1 MSPMSRLSD
10 LSLTRTEVRHPLWQ
24 RFEAC
29 LRGELERMRGDNDHP
44 ADIAATTLRRGE
56 IACVKRILALSDE
69 VGPESSE
76 SEAMRPESQI
86 AGVIAGIPLEL

>member
-1 MSPMSRLSD
+1 MTRLSD
-10 LSLTRTEVRHPLWQ
+10 LHLTRAEKRHPLWL

-29 LRGELERMRGDNDHP
+29 LQGELARLRSENDHA

-76 SEAMRPESQI
+76 SEALSPESQP
-86 AGVIAGIPLEL
+86 AGFIAGIPLEL

>member
-1 MSPMSRLSD
+1 MSKFKRLSD
-10 LSLTRTEVRHPLWQ
+10 MKLTRNEQRHPLWQ

-29 LRGELERMRGDNDHP
+29 LEGELARLRSENDHA
-44 ADIAATTLRRGE
+44 ADIANTTLRRGE

-76 SEAMRPESQI
+76 SEAFGPESHP
-86 AGVIAGIPLEL
+86 AGDTAGIPLEL